1 MLPRRAFLACPG
13 LSDKDPRGRLPTVPE
28 RRNFG
33 EMISELIDHPVLGGL
48 AFLSAVPIVGGLVK
62 AFLSSAKADIEGA
75 ISLPVLGLLW
85 FPDWS
90 VQKVFWLTVVT
101 TAVTV
106 SFYKIY
112 SVIGEWVGVL
122 A

>member
-1 MLPRRAFLACPG
+1 MF
-13 LSDKDPRGRLPTVPE
+13 
-28 RRNFG
+28 
-33 EMISELIDHPVLGGL
+33 SELIDYPVLGGL
-48 AFLSAVPIVGGLVK
+48 AFLSAIPIVGGLVK

-90 VQKVFWLTVVT
+90 LQKVFWLVVALT
-101 TAVTV
+101 LVTV
-106 SFYKIY
+106 AFYKIY
-112 SVIGEWVGVL
+112 SLIGEWVGLV

>member
-1 MLPRRAFLACPG
+1 MF
-13 LSDKDPRGRLPTVPE
+13 
-28 RRNFG
+28 
-33 EMISELIDHPVLGGL
+33 SELIDHPVVGGL
-48 AFLSAVPIVGGLVK
+48 AFLSAIPIVGGLVK

-101 TAVTV
+101 TAVTFT
-106 SFYKIY
+106 FYKIY
-112 SVIGEWVGVL
+112 CLIGEWVGIV